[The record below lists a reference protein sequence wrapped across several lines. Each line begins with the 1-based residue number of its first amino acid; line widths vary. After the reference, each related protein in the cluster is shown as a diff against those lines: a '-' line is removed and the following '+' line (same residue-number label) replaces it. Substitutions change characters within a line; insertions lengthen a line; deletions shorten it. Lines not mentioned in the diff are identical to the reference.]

1 MNLINM
7 PTATEKIQILMQHM
21 EFGECN
27 KLVNNNQNTM
37 HSSENVLLIFN
48 KFEHKSILPK
58 NVKSM
63 IWKLLSGSTIAHVI
77 FGK

>member
-1 MNLINM
+1 
-7 PTATEKIQILMQHM
+7 MQQM
-21 EFGECN
+21 EFRECN

-58 NVKSM
+58 NVKIYDMEIIIRIYHSACHFWHLIFDNM
-63 IWKLLSGSTIAHVI
+63 PFNILTI
-77 FGK
+77 